1 LNYRL
6 LSRRLIIKRDMQTR
20 LLDDKE
26 LHLALGMPT
35 SEWLTPEGREKE
47 PTQNNKEANPK
58 QLKLSKTYPSIW
70 S

>member
-1 LNYRL
+1 
-6 LSRRLIIKRDMQTR
+6 MQTR

-58 QLKLSKTYPSIW
+58 QLNLSKTYPSIW